1 MSTLPPTPVVDPNIP
16 IVTPNGG
23 SSAAYNDPNS
33 PESIMKKTHTMNV
46 QSKTDSKYDVAVS
59 PYVESF
65 VDQSPSLLWVF
76 LLLCIVGLYGI
87 TKAKGK
93 GKPITAI
100 PLYAGIAIVLI
111 LAIYQKTWMSRND

>member
-23 SSAAYNDPNS
+23 SSDAYNDPNS
-33 PESIMKKTHTMNV
+33 PESIMKKTHTINV

-76 LLLCIVGLYGI
+76 LILCIVGLYGI

-93 GKPITAI
+93 GTTTL